1 MNKLELEN
9 VSKNFGGIH
18 AIKDISMTVQ
28 PRELVS
34 IIGPSGCGK
43 STLLNMISGL
53 FEPDDGLIYLNGK
66 VEKKRKGH
74 VSYMIQKDLLLPWLK
89 IIDNVILS
97 QKIKG
102 ESATLAKEKARPLFK
117 VFGLEGFEDKYPTQ
131 LSGGM
136 RQRAALMR
144 TYLDGKEILLLDEPF
159 SGLDALTKMK
169 MQDWLLNIK
178 KTLDL
183 TIVFVT
189 HDIDEAI
196 YLSNRIFVMSNRPA
210 TIKAV
215 KSVEL
220 RRPRQREMMESV
232 KFLELKRYL
241 VDLFEKEV

>member
-28 PRELVS
+28 PRELVA

-196 YLSNRIFVMSNRPA
+196 YLSNRIFVMSKRPA

-220 RRPRQREMMESV
+220 RRPRQREMMESI

-241 VDLFEKEV
+241 VDLFEKEL

>member
-102 ESATLAKEKARPLFK
+102 KSATLAKEKARPLFK

-241 VDLFEKEV
+241 VELFEKEV

>member
-102 ESATLAKEKARPLFK
+102 ESATFAKEKARPLFK

>member
-18 AIKDISMTVQ
+18 AIKNISMTVQ

-66 VEKKRKGH
+66 VAKKRKGH

-117 VFGLEGFEDKYPTQ
+117 VFGLEGFEDKYPSQ

-196 YLSNRIFVMSNRPA
+196 YLSNRIFVMSKRPA

-215 KSVEL
+215 KYVEL

>member
-241 VDLFEKEV
+241 VELFEKEV